1 MTFETF
7 CLVNLLIS
15 FGELCL
21 TLGVGLDVEGL
32 GTWFVNWGLMGVARS
47 FTAGDVRL
55 ICLTISGVMIG
66 LGTGIW
72 VDLDY
77 LSFEIR
83 KLMDFDT
90 LLCFETLNSLSYFFS
105 RLYNHS
111 FLSERKKKLMFK
123 LRKFQLNII
132 LLIFSEY
139 FIKP

>member
-111 FLSERKKKLMFK
+111 FLSERKKK
-123 LRKFQLNII
+123 
-132 LLIFSEY
+132 
-139 FIKP
+139 